1 MRSPRASTGS
11 SSQGGQATV
20 EFALVM
26 CALLA
31 IALALGA
38 LWRAV
43 SGELFI
49 EHALMSASHHVQAAA
64 GWIIDVFSY

>member
-1 MRSPRASTGS
+1 MRSPRGSTGF
-11 SSQGGQATV
+11 SSQKGQATV
-20 EFALVM
+20 EFALVT

-31 IALALGA
+31 IVLALGA
-38 LWRAV
+38 LWRAI

-49 EHALMSASHHVQAAA
+49 DHALLSASHHVQAAA